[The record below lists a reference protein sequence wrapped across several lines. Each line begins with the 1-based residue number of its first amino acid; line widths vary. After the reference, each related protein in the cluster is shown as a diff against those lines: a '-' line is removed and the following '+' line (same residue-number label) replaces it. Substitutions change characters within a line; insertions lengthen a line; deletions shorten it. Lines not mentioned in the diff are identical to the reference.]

1 MVCIEQVLT
10 DKINGKISAL
20 PHHGQA
26 STMNNN
32 NKPGTAFGTGRP
44 STGRTH
50 AITIRIS
57 EKAFEYLCSVGN
69 KSEYIDS
76 LIKFK
81 IEEDK
86 QFIDKTHYIY
96 YDDGNAAPFEVCRAK
111 SLDLAKAWIEDMLK
125 DSVIITADDRMT
137 LKDIE
142 ESPLTAR
149 YEVYDGTNK
158 VNPVY
163 RSPFFWANTYK

>member
-1 MVCIEQVLT
+1 MY
-10 DKINGKISAL
+10 
-20 PHHGQA
+20 
-26 STMNNN
+26 NN
-32 NKPGTAFGTGRP
+32 NKAGTAFGTGRP

-69 KSEYIDS
+69 KSAYIDT
-76 LIKFK
+76 LIKLK
-81 IEEDK
+81 IEDEK

-96 YDDGNAAPFEVCRAK
+96 YDDGNAAPFEVFRAK
-111 SLDLAKAWIEDMLK
+111 SLNIAKAWIEHMLK
-125 DSVIITADDRMT
+125 DCVIIAADDRMN

-163 RSPFFWANTYK
+163 RSPFFWANTCK

>member
-1 MVCIEQVLT
+1 M
-10 DKINGKISAL
+10 NFN
-20 PHHGQA
+20 
-26 STMNNN
+26 TM
-32 NKPGTAFGTGRP
+32 KAGTAFGTGRP

-81 IEEDK
+81 IEEEK
-86 QFIDKTHYIY
+86 QIFDTTHYIY

-111 SLDLAKAWIEDMLK
+111 SLNLAVAWIEDMLK
-125 DSVIITADDRMT
+125 DCVIITADDRMT

-149 YEVYDGTNK
+149 YDVYDGSNN

-163 RSPFFWANTYK
+163 RSPFFWANTCK